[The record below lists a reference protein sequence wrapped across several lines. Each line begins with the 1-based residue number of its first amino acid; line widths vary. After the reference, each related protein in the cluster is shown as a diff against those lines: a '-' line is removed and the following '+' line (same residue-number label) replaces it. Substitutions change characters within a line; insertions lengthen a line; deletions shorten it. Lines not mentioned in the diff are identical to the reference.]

1 MAKKLIVVTLTLS
14 ALIGSTIA
22 DLSLTTSV
30 QNGVRKSHES
40 GELIFEDNF
49 DTLDFDKWEH
59 EITMSGGGNW
69 EFQVYWNN
77 RSNSYCTD
85 STLFLKPKLTSDR
98 FGDEMV
104 RNGHLDLWGG
114 QPGDLCT
121 MPSFY
126 GCERVGDGRNII
138 NPVSSARLRTAK
150 SFAFTY
156 GKVEVRAK
164 LPSGDWL
171 WPAIW
176 MLPLKQ
182 EYGLWPTSGEID
194 IMESRGNLNLMKDGV
209 NIGAEQYGS
218 TLHFGVDY
226 IINGQKYAHADKN
239 TPAGN
244 GFNVDFHTYGV
255 EWTPEKF
262 TFLLDD
268 SPIGEV
274 VIPEG
279 GFWELGQF
287 ETDYGEGMKNPW
299 EMYAKNAP
307 FDKDFYLILNLAAGG
322 TNGYFPDEATNSPPK
337 PWSNQSPNAF
347 LDFWNAK
354 ESWYNTWDQEGD
366 ESAFQIDYVK
376 VWAL

>member
-1 MAKKLIVVTLTLS
+1 MI
-14 ALIGSTIA
+14 I
-22 DLSLTTSV
+22 
-30 QNGVRKSHES
+30 
-40 GELIFEDNF
+40 
-49 DTLDFDKWEH
+49 
-59 EITMSGGGNW
+59 
-69 EFQVYWNN
+69 FQVYWNN

-209 NIGAEQYGS
+209 NIGAEQVCVFKDEKRLRDFKTDFSYSKYGS

-255 EWTPEKF
+255 
-262 TFLLDD
+262 
-268 SPIGEV
+268 I
-274 VIPEG
+274 
-279 GFWELGQF
+279 
-287 ETDYGEGMKNPW
+287 
-299 EMYAKNAP
+299 
-307 FDKDFYLILNLAAGG
+307 
-322 TNGYFPDEATNSPPK
+322 
-337 PWSNQSPNAF
+337 
-347 LDFWNAK
+347 
-354 ESWYNTWDQEGD
+354 
-366 ESAFQIDYVK
+366 FQIIFNKASGSGFSTTFGYLTVFLAK
-376 VWAL
+376 YTRNPRKLYLTRL